1 MPYSHAGEDRLVG
14 LGGLLFINL
23 EVGSLSAGQWQPK
36 SHHFVVLAELPPVVA
51 EGSLQQGRASLDIQ
65 TPCNCLCKSHFP
77 SFKWPKLVT
86 QPSTK
91 LEREGIN
98 QGRDVEM

>member
-1 MPYSHAGEDRLVG
+1 MPYSYAGEDRLVG
-14 LGGLLFINL
+14 LRGPLFINL

-36 SHHFVVLAELPPVVA
+36 SHHFVVLAELPPIVA
-51 EGSLQQGRASLDIQ
+51 EGSLQQGKASLNVQ
-65 TPCNCLCKSHFP
+65 TPCNCLCKSCFP
-77 SFKWPKLVT
+77 SSKGPKLVT